1 MSLYSVGPISCKLKL
16 PRLKE
21 FMNEIDS
28 LCDSNI
34 PFVFFFQ
41 TKDVH
46 ELRLIIR
53 RDGFSHPVCIDTED
67 RFNY

>member
-1 MSLYSVGPISCKLKL
+1 
-16 PRLKE
+16 
-21 FMNEIDS
+21 MNEVDS

-53 RDGFSHPVCIDTED
+53 RDGFSHPVCIDLED